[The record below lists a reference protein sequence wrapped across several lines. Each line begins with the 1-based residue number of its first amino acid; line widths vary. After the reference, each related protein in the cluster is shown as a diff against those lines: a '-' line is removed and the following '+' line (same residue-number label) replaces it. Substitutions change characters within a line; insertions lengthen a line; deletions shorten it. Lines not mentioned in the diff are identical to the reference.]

1 MYSLSLSLSF
11 ERMLCYFE
19 YPLTIAPLKSVS
31 RDSLL
36 EIPWNYSLLFSSNK
50 SRKGKN
56 VFVAMC
62 MSLKKKKEIE
72 KRIFFLFKKQVIK
85 DSRITNDQSM
95 SIIICIDTY

>member
-1 MYSLSLSLSF
+1 MYSLSLSLSRSR
-11 ERMLCYFE
+11 ECCVISNIRI
-19 YPLTIAPLKSVS
+19 TIAPLKSVS

-36 EIPWNYSLLFSSNK
+36 EIPWNYSLLFSNK

-56 VFVAMC
+56 AFVAMC